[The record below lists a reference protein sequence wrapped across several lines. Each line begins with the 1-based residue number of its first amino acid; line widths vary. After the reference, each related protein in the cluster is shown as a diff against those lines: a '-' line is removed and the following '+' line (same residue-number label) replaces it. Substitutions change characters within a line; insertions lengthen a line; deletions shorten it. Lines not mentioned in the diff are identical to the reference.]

1 MKTKNEFT
9 PVYHNGYRWARMTPC
24 TYSTVDAAKLA
35 AATLAPDDARE
46 VYVVA
51 IDHVE
56 LFSEFVDASVEM
68 ADKWRISHE

>member
-9 PVYHNGYRWARMTPC
+9 PIYHNGYRWARMTPC
-24 TYSTVDAAKLA
+24 TYSTVEAAQLA

-56 LFSEFVDASVEM
+56 LFSEFVEATEQVPNGK
-68 ADKWRISHE
+68 A